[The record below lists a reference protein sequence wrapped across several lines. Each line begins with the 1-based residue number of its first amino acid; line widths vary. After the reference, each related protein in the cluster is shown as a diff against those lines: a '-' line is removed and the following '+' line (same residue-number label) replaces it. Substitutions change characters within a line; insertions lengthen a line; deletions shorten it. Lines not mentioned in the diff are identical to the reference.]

1 MKTVKSIL
9 IIAAVIAASLV
20 ATSVSV
26 KALPPCVGRTCDA
39 AFQRCAA
46 YRQSHGISPSVL
58 TCENSLAACRNTGVW
73 HGKFMPPG
81 LEGGCTV
88 EGR

>member
-39 AFQRCAA
+39 AFQRCIA
-46 YRQSHGISPSVL
+46 YRERLGISPLVL
-58 TCENSLAACRNTGVW
+58 TCENSVAACRQTGEW

-88 EGR
+88 GSR